1 MPPLR
6 SGRRDRT
13 EESVR
18 LVVWTSREE
27 ERVGR
32 SVVGRPMPELQS
44 PEAVDR
50 DRLRVAVPQLA
61 AVLESPIGP
70 FLVGV
75 DPPIA
80 EVSHEEIAAEASE
93 IGRSER
99 ESPRRVQLAML
110 RDPPEQRA
118 RGVVNVHETLALTVD
133 LVNRV
138 RILFRVGHEDARAD
152 RLYPER
158 RVARRQ
164 VRVDERARVRHEVEA
179 RVEHIDTTVV
189 KVRRIE

>member
-27 ERVGR
+27 ERAGR

-93 IGRSER
+93 IRGSER
-99 ESPRRVQLAML
+99 ESPRCVELAML
-110 RDPPEQRA
+110 RDPCEQRA
-118 RGVVNVHETLALTVD
+118 GGVVNVHEPLALPMD
-133 LVNRV
+133 LVH
-138 RILFRVGHEDARAD
+138 RIGALLRVGHEN
-152 RLYPER
+152 
-158 RVARRQ
+158 
-164 VRVDERARVRHEVEA
+164 
-179 RVEHIDTTVV
+179 
-189 KVRRIE
+189 

>member
-6 SGRRDRT
+6 SGRCNRA
-13 EESVR
+13 EKSVR
-18 LVVWTSREE
+18 LVVGTSREE

-32 SVVGRPMPELQS
+32 SVVVRPMPELQG

-75 DPPIA
+75 DPPIS

-93 IGRSER
+93 IRGSER
-99 ESPRRVQLAML
+99 ESPRCVELAVL
-110 RDPPEQRA
+110 RDPREQRA
-118 RGVVNVHETLALTVD
+118 GGVVNVDEPLALAVD
-133 LVNRV
+133 LVSG
-138 RILFRVGHEDARAD
+138 IG
-152 RLYPER
+152 
-158 RVARRQ
+158 
-164 VRVDERARVRHEVEA
+164 
-179 RVEHIDTTVV
+179 
-189 KVRRIE
+189 